1 MEKTQREKIIR
12 ELKKTHLGI
21 TAIDKIIHSNQG
33 SIEVSFLD
41 DTIYN
46 KGLKTIQK
54 FVDDRN
60 LLFYLSIENN
70 RIIVWIHGR

>member
-1 MEKTQREKIIR
+1 
-12 ELKKTHLGI
+12 
-21 TAIDKIIHSNQG
+21 
-33 SIEVSFLD
+33 LD